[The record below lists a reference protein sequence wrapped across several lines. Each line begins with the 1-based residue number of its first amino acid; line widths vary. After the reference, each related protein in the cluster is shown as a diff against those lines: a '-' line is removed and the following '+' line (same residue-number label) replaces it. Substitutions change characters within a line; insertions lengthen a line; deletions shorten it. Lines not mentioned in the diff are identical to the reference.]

1 MFYLTTNKKVC
12 LNNSAWDSSRS
23 NVTRGAGAFQKNNRF
38 AKETRHLK
46 WGLYT
51 APRQKVVG
59 LSHHSAPRQGLQHSY
74 LDLHFSFAYLQA
86 HPLQGTSHPSLSPV
100 RKAVAN
106 PPAENTAIPFRNKE
120 TTLPLL
126 LSLVPASTCRAW
138 LSWLCS
144 WATK

>member
-1 MFYLTTNKKVC
+1 MFPSMAQAKLAELLLLC
-12 LNNSAWDSSRS
+12 
-23 NVTRGAGAFQKNNRF
+23 AGEDRCRCNA
-38 AKETRHLK
+38 L
-46 WGLYT
+46 
-51 APRQKVVG
+51 
-59 LSHHSAPRQGLQHSY
+59 
-74 LDLHFSFAYLQA
+74 
-86 HPLQGTSHPSLSPV
+86 
-100 RKAVAN
+100 AN